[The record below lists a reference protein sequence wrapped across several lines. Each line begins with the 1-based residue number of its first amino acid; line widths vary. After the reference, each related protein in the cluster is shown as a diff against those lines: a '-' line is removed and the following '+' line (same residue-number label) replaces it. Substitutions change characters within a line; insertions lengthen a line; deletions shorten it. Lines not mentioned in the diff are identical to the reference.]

1 MQTIQTFVM
10 DYVDEYVG
18 EYNFVVY
25 FFFVVVVGGFLHV
38 RWPLH
43 NCIRTEIISADNFC
57 I

>member
-25 FFFVVVVGGFLHV
+25 FFFVVV
-38 RWPLH
+38 RSS
-43 NCIRTEIISADNFC
+43 RTVWKFARGI
-57 I
+57 

>member
-1 MQTIQTFVM
+1 M

-25 FFFVVVVGGFLHV
+25 FFVVVVGGGFLHV

-43 NCIRTEIISADNFC
+43 NCIRTELISADNFC